1 MHIHRSSQGKKK
13 KTTPCLGNHDYELIK
28 SSFHFREL
36 NVLAVAYSLLMGDCT
51 FSIIIRDSMK
61 LQKMLEC
68 D

>member
-1 MHIHRSSQGKKK
+1 MHIHRSSQEKKK
-13 KTTPCLGNHDYELIK
+13 KTCLGNHDYKLIK